1 MNLASDMFAPIHKHK
16 RDTMF
21 LEHCLIT
28 DSKITGTYALKYKCT
43 KNIIIKTNHKYK
55 LVGVNMD

>member
-1 MNLASDMFAPIHKHK
+1 MNLASDMFAPIHKHQ

-28 DSKITGTYALKYKCT
+28 DSKIIGTYALKYIYIYMHQEHEYQGKS
-43 KNIIIKTNHKYK
+43 
-55 LVGVNMD
+55 